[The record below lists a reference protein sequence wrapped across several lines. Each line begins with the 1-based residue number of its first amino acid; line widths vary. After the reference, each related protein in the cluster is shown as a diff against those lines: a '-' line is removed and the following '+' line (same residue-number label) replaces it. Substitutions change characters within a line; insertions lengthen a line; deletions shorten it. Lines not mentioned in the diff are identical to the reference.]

1 MVELREIP
9 AILMIS
15 TTKTPETVFW
25 VEIHHE
31 THFSCPG
38 PLKKHR
44 KSIGFI
50 GVCAPGPPKHDF
62 HPTGLKMGGNHTI
75 FMKCGENH
83 YIITKMGYFG
93 SNPAKGGN
101 TLPRILLNTILLQP
115 SEESTRACDSNVF
128 LFSHAEKWKSCF
140 HGNCKQNHNSTW
152 NSPKHTF
159 APKMTYENHRFRWC
173 LRPPARQGPTFT

>member
-1 MVELREIP
+1 MYSQRFLMSPACLAKPFIILVNSKPSGGPEPRGTPKSLNLVKMVEFRGIP
-9 AILMIS
+9 AILVS
-15 TTKTPETVFW
+15 FTKTAPETVFW
-25 VEIHHE
+25 VEIHPE
-31 THFSCPG
+31 THSSCPG

-44 KSIGFI
+44 KSIGFV

-101 TLPRILLNTILLQP
+101 TLPRTLLNTILLQP
-115 SEESTRACDSNVF
+115 SEKSSRACDSKAF
-128 LFSHAEKWKSCF
+128 LFSRGNGKS
-140 HGNCKQNHNSTW
+140 
-152 NSPKHTF
+152 
-159 APKMTYENHRFRWC
+159 
-173 LRPPARQGPTFT
+173 